1 MEKAGSNLMKEI
13 NINLVRRAI
22 KQTGIATK
30 PQLASLTGLSVVTI
44 TSLVKELLDIGEL
57 SEDETVPSNG
67 GRPALTY
74 RYNYDFSLALVIYL
88 NEKQGND
95 VVVATVVNLQ
105 ETVLW
110 REEFCIPLFEHKP
123 FYEMISLII
132 GNHPSI
138 KVIGIGIPGQSV
150 DGEIKVTSHE
160 LLQGVRMIEDLQSR
174 FGLPVVLENDVN
186 AALTGYCA
194 QNETKENQCILGVY
208 FPKSY
213 PPGMGIYAD
222 GKVVRGKDG
231 LAGEIKYLPIDVDWK
246 YPLESEK
253 FIEVVC
259 TIIHMINVILA
270 PDKIVMYQSQ
280 MDNDTWN
287 RFWEAYKSEHF
298 MPSNPEVIVLDSF
311 HEDFEAGMRWLTLK
325 ELEPS
330 ISEFR

>member
-1 MEKAGSNLMKEI
+1 MEKASNNLMKEI
-13 NINLVRRAI
+13 NMNLVRRAM
-22 KQTGIATK
+22 KQTGVATK

-95 VVVATVVNLQ
+95 VMVATVVNLQ
-105 ETVLW
+105 EAILW
-110 REEFCIPLFEHKP
+110 REEYCIPLFEQKP
-123 FYEMISLII
+123 FYELISLII

-160 LLQGVRMIEDLQSR
+160 LLQGVRMIEDLQAR

-186 AALTGYCA
+186 AALIGYCA
-194 QNETKENQCILGVY
+194 QNETEENQCILGVY

-213 PPGMGIYAD
+213 APGMGIYTG

-246 YPLESEK
+246 RPLESEK

-259 TIIHMINVILA
+259 TIIHMVNVILA
-270 PDKIVMYQSQ
+270 PDKIVLYRSQ
-280 MDNDTWN
+280 MDKDTWN
-287 RFWEAYKSEHF
+287 RSWEAYKNEHF